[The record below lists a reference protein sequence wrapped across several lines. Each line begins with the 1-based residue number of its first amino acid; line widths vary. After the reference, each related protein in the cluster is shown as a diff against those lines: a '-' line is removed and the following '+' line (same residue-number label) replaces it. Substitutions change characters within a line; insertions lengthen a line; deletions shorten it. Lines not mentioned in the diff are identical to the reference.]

1 MSLFVWALCFC
12 GANAAV
18 LSVTSFLLKLLT
30 LFWFLSH
37 ELSVELNAY
46 RSGLPTPINSAD
58 SSSPRCPMMKMGRE
72 HLWSPCRACI
82 VSGATEARGREMA
95 DLICTTV
102 GSSARVPPCTFSHLN
117 LSAFCTWEG
126 LGRGQQR
133 MEEFIKSREQLPRL
147 CEFWF
152 VILKVFASGIRS

>member
-58 SSSPRCPMMKMGRE
+58 SSSPRCPMMKMGWPRTSVVSMPG
-72 HLWSPCRACI
+72 LYRVRRYRSP
-82 VSGATEARGREMA
+82 GQGDGR
-95 DLICTTV
+95 
-102 GSSARVPPCTFSHLN
+102 SHLHH
-117 LSAFCTWEG
+117 
-126 LGRGQQR
+126 RGQFCPRPSLHLFTLELVSILYLGGVRERPAEDGRIYQKQR
-133 MEEFIKSREQLPRL
+133 ATAQTVRVLVCHLESVCFRY
-147 CEFWF
+147 
-152 VILKVFASGIRS
+152 